1 MRDFQL
7 TRPLPAT
14 HLETAFVAAILIVSI
29 LDDLLLGTH
38 ITEINEYVLA
48 DYAKKSLIIVLCLST
63 APARAIV
70 RRSISA
76 PDLPW
81 SGSGWLNGHVL
92 ALVAGTILC
101 DRLLHGLG
109 EFFSSWQEAPAVADI
124 PAYRDDI
131 VKYFD
136 LTFGLMLNSV
146 SEEVF
151 YRAVLIA
158 VVFRYVPSVGASI
171 LIAGLLFG
179 AAHWSQGIVWT
190 AVISMSG
197 VMYGYL
203 YCLTRSIVPLIIA
216 HYIHNL
222 IVFTP

>member
-7 TRPLPAT
+7 ARPLSVT
-14 HLETAFVAAILIVSI
+14 HFETAFVAAILIVNV
-29 LDDLLLGTH
+29 LDDFLLGTQ
-38 ITEINEYVLA
+38 ITEINDYLLA
-48 DYAKKSLIIVLCLST
+48 DYVKKSLIVILCLST
-63 APARAIV
+63 APVRAIV
-70 RRSISA
+70 RQSISA

-92 ALVAGTILC
+92 ALLAGILLC
-101 DRLLHGLG
+101 DHLLHGLG
-109 EFFSSWQEAPAVADI
+109 EFFSSWLEAPVVANI
-124 PAYRDDI
+124 PAYHDDI
-131 VKYFD
+131 VRYFD

-146 SEEVF
+146 AEEVF

-158 VVFRYVPSVGASI
+158 VVFRYVPSLGTSI

-190 AVISMSG
+190 VVISLSG

-203 YCLTRSIVPLIIA
+203 YCLTRSIVPLVIV